1 MPFQR
6 NDLKFFAGNSNLPL
20 AQRVAEYLGL
30 RLGDCQVSR
39 FSDGEINV
47 RINETVRG
55 HDVFVLQSFSPPVNE
70 NIMELLVMVDAFKR
84 ASANSIAVVIPYFG
98 YARQDRKAKGR
109 DPITAKLVANI
120 ITVAGATRVLTI
132 DLHAEQIQGFFDI
145 PLDNLYS
152 FPVFIDEITKQ
163 YGNLKKNIVVVSP
176 DVGAVRR
183 ASKLAEKLQVPLA
196 ILDKRRPADN
206 VAEVVNIIGD
216 VKGKIALMFDDII
229 DTGGT
234 MIQGAQALKKAGAER
249 ILACATHGV
258 LSGNAIERIEN
269 SEIDEVYI
277 TDTVHQ
283 RNLPNKF
290 HVVSIANLLG
300 EAIMRIRKNLS
311 VSILFK

>member
-6 NDLKFFAGNSNLPL
+6 NDLKFFSGNSNPEL
-20 AQRVAEYLGL
+20 AKRVADYLGL

-47 RINETVRG
+47 KINETVRG
-55 HDVFVLQSFSPPVNE
+55 HDVFILQSFSPPVNE
-70 NIMELLVMVDAFKR
+70 NVMELLIMIDAFKR
-84 ASANSIAVVIPYFG
+84 ASANSIAVVIPYYG

-109 DPITAKLVANI
+109 DPITAKLLANL
-120 ITVAGATRVLTI
+120 ITVAGATRVLTV

-152 FPVFIDEITKQ
+152 FPVFSEEILKLYRDEKSD
-163 YGNLKKNIVVVSP
+163 LVVVAP

-183 ASKLAEKLQVPLA
+183 ASKFAEKLGVPLA

-206 VAEVVNIIGD
+206 VAEVVHVIGD
-216 VKGKIALMFDDII
+216 VKDKITLMFDDII

-234 MIQGAQALKKAGAER
+234 LVQGVEILKKSGARR

-258 LSGNAIERIEN
+258 LSGNAVEKIQK
-269 SEIDEVYI
+269 SDIDKVYI
-277 TDTVHQ
+277 TDTVYHKD
-283 RNLPNKF
+283 LPEKF
-290 HVVSIANLLG
+290 CVFSMASLLG
-300 EAIMRIRKNLS
+300 EAIIRIRKNLS
-311 VSILFK
+311 VSILFR

>member
-6 NDLKFFAGNSNLPL
+6 NDLKFFAGNSNPEL
-20 AQRVAEYLGL
+20 AKRVAEYMGM

-47 RINETVRG
+47 KINETVRG

-70 NIMELLVMVDAFKR
+70 NVMELLIMIDAFKR
-84 ASANSIAVVIPYFG
+84 ASANSIAVVIPYYG

-109 DPITAKLVANI
+109 DPITAKLLANL
-120 ITVAGATRVLTI
+120 ITVAGATRVLTV

-152 FPVFIDEITKQ
+152 FPVFSEEILKLYKDEKSD
-163 YGNLKKNIVVVSP
+163 LVVVAP

-183 ASKLAEKLQVPLA
+183 ASKFAEKLGVSLA

-206 VAEVVNIIGD
+206 VAEIVHVIGD
-216 VKGKIALMFDDII
+216 VKEKITLMFDDII

-234 MIQGAQALKKAGAER
+234 LVQGAEILKKSGARR

-258 LSGNAIERIEN
+258 LSGNAVERIQN
-269 SEIDEVYI
+269 SNIDKVYI
-277 TDTVHQ
+277 T
-283 RNLPNKF
+283 
-290 HVVSIANLLG
+290 
-300 EAIMRIRKNLS
+300 
-311 VSILFK
+311 